1 MSGSIAGAGVTGY
14 GLLGRLIADSANQRQ
29 RLDTLTAQ
37 ASSGKIADTYAGLGS
52 GAAVSLN
59 LRPAIANIVVWQGNI
74 DTATGRLGAT
84 QAAMTQIQS
93 IVADFRAQL
102 NNLNGLSGAMNV
114 DTIAAK
120 ARSAL
125 AQVGNLLDTQVG
137 GIYVFAGQDTAN
149 PPVPNP
155 DTITSSGFYTQIAAA
170 VGGLAVSG
178 ATAAAVATQAIGA
191 SNAAGTSPFSAYLS
205 QPAANLSAPIVQV
218 GMTDTR
224 AAGLFASANTG
235 VTSTGGST
243 TGSYMRDT
251 LRALATIG
259 ALSGS
264 QAGTAGFTDLVR
276 DTQTS
281 LTGAGE
287 AMAGDAGVMGDVQ
300 ASLTSHRSLLA
311 DMNTVLTGQLSSAE
325 DADMAATLSNLAQ
338 AQTRLQAS
346 YQLIAAANGLSL
358 AKFLP
363 AG

>member
-1 MSGSIAGAGVTGY
+1 VSGSIAGAGVTGY
-14 GLLGRLIADSANQRQ
+14 GLLGRLIANSASQRQ
-29 RLDTLTAQ
+29 QLDTLTAQ
-37 ASSGKIADTYAGLGS
+37 AASGKIADTYAGLGS

-59 LRPAIANIVVWQGNI
+59 LRPAIANIGVWQGNI
-74 DTATGRLGAT
+74 DAATGRLGTT
-84 QAAMTQIQS
+84 QTAMTQIQS

-102 NNLNGLSGAMNV
+102 NNLNGLSSATDV

-125 AQVGNLLDTQVG
+125 AQVGNLLDTQDG
-137 GIYVFAGQDTAN
+137 GVYVFAGQDTAN
-149 PPVPNP
+149 PPIPSP
-155 DTITSSGFYTQIAAA
+155 DTITSSGFYTQIAT
-170 VGGLAVSG
+170 AVSG
-178 ATAAAVATQAIGA
+178 LAASGAAATAAATLAIGT

-264 QAGTAGFTDLVR
+264 QAGTAGFMDLVR

-281 LTGAGE
+281 LVGAGE

-300 ASLTSHRSLLA
+300 ASLTSHGSHLT
-311 DMNTVLTGQLSSAE
+311 DMITALTAQAGTAE
-325 DADMAATLSNLAQ
+325 DVDMAATLSNLTQ